1 MLNSRLNHLQL
12 IVDTVKWIFNI
23 SLYVVFI
30 AGFLI
35 LLGKPCFSQS
45 TKELDK
51 KKQDNITKLN
61 YSRELLEKTSL
72 SKKSTLNQ
80 LNLIQENISLSE
92 EIIQDMSSELEFLKS
107 DIQENTTEIKRIE
120 NRIVAI
126 KNDYA
131 NLIVSASRN
140 LDNDFAMMYLLSS
153 EDFNQA
159 YQRIKY
165 LKYLAEYRQDLV
177 DNLVEE
183 EELLKQKNLSLIDNT
198 RKVTLLLSDRK
209 RELSSLDKDKKKN
222 MSLIKNLQ
230 SKESELKKDIQ
241 KREKMQAEIE
251 KQIRK
256 FIEEEAQKARAGKK
270 ATSLTVEE
278 KLISSEFSKN
288 LGRLPWPA
296 ERGVVTDKYGEHT
309 HPVLKGVKINS
320 AGIDI
325 TTSEGAIIR
334 SVFDGE
340 VTKVVAILG
349 ANYTVIIKHGEF
361 LTVYHN
367 LINVKVKV
375 GDKVKTKQTIG
386 TVFTDQENVSKFHF
400 QIWKDKI
407 TQNPEN
413 WLSK

>member
-1 MLNSRLNHLQL
+1 M
-12 IVDTVKWIFNI
+12 KWISNI
-23 SLYVVFI
+23 SLYVFFVASFV
-30 AGFLI
+30 I
-35 LLGKPCFSQS
+35 LLAEPCFSQS

-51 KKQDNITKLN
+51 KKQDNISKLN
-61 YSRELLEKTSL
+61 YSRDLLEKTSL
-72 SKKSTLNQ
+72 SKNATLNQ
-80 LNLIQENISLSE
+80 VNLIQENILLSE
-92 EIIQDMSSELEFLKS
+92 EVIRDMSSELEYLKS
-107 DIQENTTEIKRIE
+107 DIQENTAEIKRIE
-120 NRIVAI
+120 NRIGTI

-131 NLIVSASRN
+131 NLIISASRN
-140 LDNDFAMMYLLSS
+140 LDNDYAMMYLLSS

-165 LKYLAEYRQDLV
+165 LKYLAEYRHDLV
-177 DNLVEE
+177 DKLSMEE
-183 EELLKQKNLSLIDNT
+183 DLLKQKNLALIDNT
-198 RKVTLLLSDRK
+198 RKVTLLISDRK
-209 RELSSLDKDKKKN
+209 RELASLDKDKKKN
-222 MSLIKNLQ
+222 LSLIKTLQ

-241 KREKMQAEIE
+241 KREKIHAEIE
-251 KQIRK
+251 REIRK
-256 FIEEEAQKARAGKK
+256 LIEEEARKTREGKK
-270 ATSLTVEE
+270 TSALTAEE

-288 LGRLPWPA
+288 IGRLPWPA
-296 ERGVVTDKYGEHT
+296 ERGVITEKYGEHN

-320 AGIDI
+320 IGIDI
-325 TTSEGAIIR
+325 TTSEGAVIR

-375 GDKVKTKQTIG
+375 GDKVKTKQAIG